1 MSNWYY
7 LVDEEQHGPVG
18 EEDIQQMM
26 ASGELRPD
34 DLLWQA
40 GMSDW
45 IEVREAFPTQAR
57 VPGITGL
64 PGGLEAVEPAPGAGG
79 QAAGSAPPG
88 SPAPVF
94 MPVTER
100 GMRQMPSAP
109 SVMPAAGQI
118 HPLALASIILAIAS
132 PFFCGLLAL
141 PAIVLGHMAL
151 SRIRRDPERYGGY
164 PLAVAALVVGYAVVV
179 LTVLLLLLTVLSM
192 AG

>member
-18 EEDIQQMM
+18 EEDIQRMM

-45 IEVREAFPTQAR
+45 IEVREAFPAQAR

-109 SVMPAAGQI
+109 SVMPAAG
-118 HPLALASIILAIAS
+118 
-132 PFFCGLLAL
+132 
-141 PAIVLGHMAL
+141 
-151 SRIRRDPERYGGY
+151 
-164 PLAVAALVVGYAVVV
+164 
-179 LTVLLLLLTVLSM
+179 
-192 AG
+192 

>member
-18 EEDIQQMM
+18 EEDIQRMM

-45 IEVREAFPTQAR
+45 IEVREAFPAQAR

-109 SVMPAAGQI
+109 SVMRGRAD
-118 HPLALASIILAIAS
+118 HLALASIIPGHRQ

-151 SRIRRDPERYGGY
+151 SRIRRDLSGT
-164 PLAVAALVVGYAVVV
+164 AAIRS
-179 LTVLLLLLTVLSM
+179 LLPPW
-192 AG
+192 